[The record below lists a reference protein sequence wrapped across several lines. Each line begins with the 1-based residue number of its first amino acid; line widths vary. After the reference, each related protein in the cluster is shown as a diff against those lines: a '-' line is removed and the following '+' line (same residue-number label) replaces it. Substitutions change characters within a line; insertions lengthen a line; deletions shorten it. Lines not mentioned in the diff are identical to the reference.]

1 MTFHKTSR
9 KTSRSR
15 KHAAR
20 SSTATDAGTEKPP
33 LSPRRPRPG
42 DGNDVLLYGLHTV
55 AAALNN
61 EKRQKRRLFA
71 SPNALARLREKA
83 LPQTNMPEIIT
94 SSPRELDRLVGPDAV
109 HQGVVLETSPLPVPA
124 LQDLKRLHRLVVLDQ
139 ITDPHNVGAIIR
151 SACAFDLDAVIL
163 TARQTP
169 LNSPVLAKSASGALD
184 MVPLV
189 PVTNLGES
197 LKFLKQ
203 QAVLCIGLDSEAPA
217 PLSQTDRGQNIAL
230 VMGAEGK
237 GLRHKTRQ
245 LCDAMVRLDM
255 PGPIKSL
262 NVSNA
267 AAIAMYALS
276 PDGA

>member
-1 MTFHKTSR
+1 MTSR
-9 KTSRSR
+9 KTSPMISPSK
-15 KHAAR
+15 KHAPRSPGAR
-20 SSTATDAGTEKPP
+20 DAGKG
-33 LSPRRPRPG
+33 PRPFSHRHTG
-42 DGNDVLLYGLHTV
+42 QGGEHSVRLYGLHTV

-61 EKRQKRRLFA
+61 EKRHKHRLFV
-71 SPNALARLREKA
+71 SPNALARLRENARKHTI
-83 LPQTNMPEIIT
+83 PTEIIT

-109 HQGVVLETSPLPVPA
+109 HQGVVLEASPLPPLT
-124 LQDLKRLHRLVVLDQ
+124 LQDLKRLNRLVVLDQ

-169 LNSPVLAKSASGALD
+169 LNSPVLAKSASGGLD

-189 PVTNLGES
+189 AVTNLGES
-197 LKFLKQ
+197 LKFLKR

-217 PLSQTDRGQNIAL
+217 PLSQTSRDQNIAL
-230 VMGAEGK
+230 VMGAEGR

-267 AAIAMYALS
+267 AAIAMYALT